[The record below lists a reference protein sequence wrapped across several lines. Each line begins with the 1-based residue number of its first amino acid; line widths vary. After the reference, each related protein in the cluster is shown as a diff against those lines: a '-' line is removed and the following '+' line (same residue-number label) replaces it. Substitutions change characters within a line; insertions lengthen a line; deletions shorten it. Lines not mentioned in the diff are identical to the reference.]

1 MNAQEVRDTIV
12 ATLKTIA
19 PEVDEDE
26 LVADRPLRNQVD
38 LDSMDWLNFLI
49 ALHTALKVDIPE
61 TDYSKLGT
69 LNDLVGYVL
78 ERSPA

>member
-1 MNAQEVRDTIV
+1 M
-12 ATLKTIA
+12 
-19 PEVDEDE
+19 
-26 LVADRPLRNQVD
+26 VADRPLRNQVD

-78 ERSPA
+78 ERSLA